1 MASKLVIDRLW
12 LQDYK
17 DRVKQEIR
25 DVEDI
30 CDDLRRVEEMTDPAD
45 MILLEQVILD
55 FEKLRFELVLIADI
69 LEQFLGGMDEAK
81 QILDIFVREMRDT
94 LNL

>member
-30 CDDLRRVEEMTDPAD
+30 CDDLRRAEEIADPANL
-45 MILLEQVILD
+45 ILLEQIILD
-55 FEKLRFELVLIADI
+55 YEKLRVELVLIADV
-69 LEQFLGGMDEAK
+69 LEQFLEGMDEAK